1 MVALADVISLP
12 YCGGCGNDLR
22 TDNNSDVFCDS
33 CGADINS
40 TSGAVG
46 LLPPDKSAVSA
57 TPGSGDV
64 TFAWTSNALADSD
77 ETSVSDDGLV
87 TWSAFSAD
95 TSTTVVSA
103 TTGTLVGIRIR
114 SVVGAE
120 KGPYQEL
127 SAKTA

>member
-1 MVALADVISLP
+1 MVANATVVTLP
-12 YCGGCGNDLR
+12 FCGGCGWDLR
-22 TDNNSDVFCDS
+22 ENVNDDLFCDS
-33 CGADINS
+33 CGADINA

-46 LLPPDKSAVSA
+46 LLPPGKDGVSA
-57 TPGSGDV
+57 TPGAGNV
-64 TFAWTSNALADSD
+64 TFAWTSNPAADSD

-95 TSTTVVSA
+95 TSTTIVAA
-103 TTGTLVGIRIR
+103 TTGTVVGIRIR
-114 SVVGAE
+114 SVLGAE